1 MKIIISA
8 VAALLVMCLAPAA
21 QASASA
27 SAKIPWGPY
36 SGPGVRAS
44 GSLTPSGED
53 HAVLPTADT
62 VKIVGKVTDLDRS
75 KGNCGWVVFRIGYRK
90 GNNLPSYE
98 RYVIDCSY
106 GTAKK
111 FTRTYHDVYQV
122 ELKVCSEPK
131 AKKPSLTCYYSG
143 TWKVLYTS
151 PH

>member
-8 VAALLVMCLAPAA
+8 VAALLVMCLAPV
-21 QASASA
+21 ASASA
-27 SAKIPWGPY
+27 AAKIPWGPY
-36 SGPGVRAS
+36 SGSGVKAS
-44 GSLTPSGED
+44 GSLTPAGED

-75 KGNCGWVVFRIGYRK
+75 KRNCGWVVFRIGYRK

-111 FTRTYHDVYQV
+111 FTRIYHDVYQV

-143 TWKVLYTS
+143 AWKVLYTS